1 MEAFGPCLPN
11 NRAGGD
17 FIRFVYLHVEV
28 DALADAD
35 THVVVDVDV
44 DLPPSTKI
52 SEIVKASVLLFNC
65 RRSKIEVCRVLVWF
79 GHQFPER
86 KFAPGSK
93 ISLFWQKLA
102 R

>member
-35 THVVVDVDV
+35 IQVVVDVGVVVVVDIDV
-44 DLPPSTKI
+44 DLPPLQLNNVFGQMWI
-52 SEIVKASVLLFNC
+52 LLQMLMFMLICLPLVKKW
-65 RRSKIEVCRVLVWF
+65 RI
-79 GHQFPER
+79 
-86 KFAPGSK
+86 
-93 ISLFWQKLA
+93 
-102 R
+102 